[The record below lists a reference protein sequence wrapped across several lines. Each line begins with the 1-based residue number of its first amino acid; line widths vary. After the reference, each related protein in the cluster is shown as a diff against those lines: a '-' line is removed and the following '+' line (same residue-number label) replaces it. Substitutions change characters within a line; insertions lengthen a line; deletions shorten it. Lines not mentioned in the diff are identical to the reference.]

1 MDQCL
6 KKGADARKSAIS
18 LGSLEY
24 SGDLANQLLNF
35 SSKMEHIY
43 KLLQDL
49 QSRKVEDESQY
60 TKHFAIVDD
69 KLQWYDKAEA
79 AAKGLLT
86 GLKPKP
92 KKKAKAKA
100 KQRPEGDGRKEEG
113 AD

>member
-1 MDQCL
+1 MF
-6 KKGADARKSAIS
+6 IS
-18 LGSLEY
+18 L
-24 SGDLANQLLNF
+24 Q
-35 SSKMEHIY
+35 
-43 KLLQDL
+43 
-49 QSRKVEDESQY
+49 
-60 TKHFAIVDD
+60 T
-69 KLQWYDKAEA
+69 